1 MIMFTK
7 AMLTSLMFEEIKT
20 VSDQNEIFIM
30 LQHYY
35 QVVFEEEVLFTMSIV
50 VYV

>member
-7 AMLTSLMFEEIKT
+7 AMLTSLMFKEIKT

-30 LQHYY
+30 LQH